1 MEIAQ
6 VVGFGV
12 FAAVIIIFIRQ
23 SRPDIAQLLSIAVGV
38 VIVIYLLGY
47 LNLIVTI
54 NTDLALEAEIN
65 TVFLRT
71 LLRVIGVAYIA
82 EFGAQ
87 VCRDAGEGSIAM
99 KIEFAG
105 KLIILVMAI
114 PILIAVLE
122 GIVNFIP

>member
-1 MEIAQ
+1 
-6 VVGFGV
+6 
-12 FAAVIIIFIRQ
+12 
-23 SRPDIAQLLSIAVGV
+23 LLSIAVGV

-47 LNLIVTI
+47 LNLVVNII
-54 NTDLALEAEIN
+54 TDLALEAEIN

>member
-12 FAAVIIIFIRQ
+12 IAAVIIIFIRQ

-47 LNLIVTI
+47 LNLIVDI
-54 NTDLALEAEIN
+54 ITDLALEAEIN

-114 PILIAVLE
+114 PILVAVLE

>member
-12 FAAVIIIFIRQ
+12 IAAVIIIFIRQ

-54 NTDLALEAEIN
+54 ITDLALEAEIN

>member
-1 MEIAQ
+1 
-6 VVGFGV
+6 
-12 FAAVIIIFIRQ
+12 
-23 SRPDIAQLLSIAVGV
+23 

-54 NTDLALEAEIN
+54 ITDLALEAEIN

-99 KIEFAG
+99 KIELAG

>member
-12 FAAVIIIFIRQ
+12 IAAVIIIFIRQ

-47 LNLIVTI
+47 LNLIVNI
-54 NTDLALEAEIN
+54 ITDLALEAEIN

-99 KIEFAG
+99 KIELAG